1 MTASGGMGGKRDS
14 VCMER
19 RRASLTRQARQ
30 SQMMKTLK
38 ITIKISS
45 SMSFVQERMG

>member
-1 MTASGGMGGKRDS
+1 
-14 VCMER
+14 
-19 RRASLTRQARQ
+19 LTRQARQ
-30 SQMMKTLK
+30 SQMMKALK

>member
-1 MTASGGMGGKRDS
+1 MTASGGMRGKRDG

-19 RRASLTRQARQ
+19 RRTSLTRQARQ